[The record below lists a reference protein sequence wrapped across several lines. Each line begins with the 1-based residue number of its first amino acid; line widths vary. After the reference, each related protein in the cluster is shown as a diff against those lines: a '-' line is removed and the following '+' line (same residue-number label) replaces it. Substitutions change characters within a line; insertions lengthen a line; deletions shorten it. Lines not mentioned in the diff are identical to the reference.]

1 MPGELNQSCQLL
13 QKFDLDELE
22 DVGGCVE
29 HWWLCKAKK
38 ELEIADKSIQAIC
51 FAQHLHKD

>member
-29 HWWLCKAKK
+29 RWLCKAKK
-38 ELEIADKSIQAIC
+38 ELEIADKLIQAIC